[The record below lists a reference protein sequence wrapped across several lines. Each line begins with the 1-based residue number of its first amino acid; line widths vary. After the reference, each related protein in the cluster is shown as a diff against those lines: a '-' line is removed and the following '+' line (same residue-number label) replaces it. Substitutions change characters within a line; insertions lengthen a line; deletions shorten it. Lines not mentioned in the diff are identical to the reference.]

1 MKMKYDLLEFALNRA
16 SDEAIRDVIS
26 VLDQKFN
33 ELFDESE
40 QLEKL
45 DVVVELDPEQKARAR
60 YLEETIT
67 ILTAM
72 MNSCYDFIKE
82 KDGAEDA

>member
-1 MKMKYDLLEFALNRA
+1 MKMNGDLLEFALNRA
-16 SDEAIRDVIS
+16 SDEAIRDVIG

-33 ELFDESE
+33 ELYDESE

-45 DVVVELDPEQKARAR
+45 DLVVELDPEQKARAR

-67 ILTAM
+67 ILTAL
-72 MNSCYDFIKE
+72 MNSCYDHIQEKE
-82 KDGAEDA
+82 GDPA